1 MSLDLS
7 AYLIPAAV
15 AALTVLAGFVIGRRT
30 GDAHARIQD
39 LEARLEGAVKEREF
53 AEASLAAARQE
64 LQRLRGEF
72 EDYRGRVVSHF
83 SGTSGLLR
91 DLTVQY
97 RAVYDHLTAGATTL
111 CPEGSVDLLEG
122 SPSESLPAPEA
133 GAEAAGDGDDGDDG
147 EPDTGPRTPAV

>member
-1 MSLDLS
+1 MSLEPS
-7 AYLIPAAV
+7 FYLIAAAA
-15 AALTVLAGFVIGRRT
+15 AALVLLVGFVVGRRT

-53 AEASLAAARQE
+53 AEASVAAARQE
-64 LQRLRGEF
+64 IQRMRGEF
-72 EDYRGRVVSHF
+72 DAYRGRVVSHF

-122 SPSESLPAPEA
+122 APPGALPAPKA
-133 GAEAAGDGDDGDDG
+133 GAESAGDRRGA
-147 EPDTGPRTPAV
+147 EPDEESSAPDA